1 MNQRPTPASGTA
13 RPRGLHVGPIA
24 VTLPLLVVLVVL
36 VGSLVFIGWVVL
48 NANDDQFRLLAV
60 GFVALGA
67 SFVAIAVGS
76 LTGMWRAA
84 SRAQGGRSFALAL
97 VGGLA
102 GLAAI
107 GSFSVTVL
115 LMLVWNT

>member
-1 MNQRPTPASGTA
+1 M
-13 RPRGLHVGPIA
+13 
-24 VTLPLLVVLVVL
+24 TLPLVLVLVVL
-36 VGSLVFIGWVVL
+36 VGSLAFIGWVVL
-48 NANDDQFRLLAV
+48 NASDDQFPMLAV

-67 SFVAIAVGS
+67 SCVAIAVGS
-76 LTGMWRAA
+76 LVGVWRAA
-84 SRAQGGRSFALAL
+84 SRAEGGTSFGLAL

-107 GSFSVTVL
+107 GSFTVSVL